1 MAIRKVLTLL
11 VCFYNLAFAQ
21 YNLNYFIN
29 KASENS
35 PVIKE
40 YGNLYLMNGLQNDL
54 DKAQNSAFQVY
65 LSSNILLSPYFNNNG
80 VPFTANPNPNA
91 IGYDAAITNGGLYS
105 SQINVEKNIFNSGLL
120 DALSEQRQAQGKSYE
135 NKSHQEKHAVEK
147 QVTDQY
153 LSALQYLL
161 LYKLSKEIEE
171 NLQKQ
176 LAITGDLVAKGYTK
190 TQDYLLLNIEIKSQT
205 IEMDQSWQNYRTGL
219 MQLYSIC
226 GLRDTQTVILDT
238 VQLKPTVTKPGSD
251 FLTQYYLDSLSA
263 ASQQRAFET
272 RYLPQVNVFF
282 NAGLNAVELSG
293 IQRKF
298 GLSAGLNLSLP
309 ILDGGQ
315 KSITRQQTY
324 LSEQSLSDYKTFLAG
339 RIVTWRYDAENKT
352 VSLRKNLNEMK
363 EQISDYKKLLELSQ
377 NQLQHGDISMIDYLT
392 LLKNYVDLQKN
403 NITAEINY
411 QLGINDYNYWNW

>member
-1 MAIRKVLTLL
+1 MALRKVLTLL
-11 VCFYNLAFAQ
+11 ACFCNLAFAQ
-21 YNLNYFIN
+21 YNLDYFIN

-65 LSSNILLSPYFNNNG
+65 LSSDILFSPYFNNNG
-80 VPFTANPNPNA
+80 VPFTANPNQNA

-120 DALSEQRQAQGKSYE
+120 DALSQQRFAQGRSYE
-135 NKSHQEKHAVEK
+135 NKSRQERHAIEK

-153 LSALQYLL
+153 LNTLQSLL
-161 LYKLSKEIEE
+161 LYKLSKEIEV
-171 NLQKQ
+171 NLQNQ
-176 LAITGDLVAKGYTK
+176 LAITGDLLAKGYTK
-190 TQDYLLLNIEIKSQT
+190 TQDYLLLSIEIKSQM
-205 IEMDQSWQNYRTGL
+205 IEMDQTWQNYRTGL
-219 MQLYSIC
+219 LQLYSLC

-238 VQLKPTVTKPGSD
+238 VELMQTMTKFGSE
-251 FLTQYYLDSLSA
+251 FLAQYELDSLSA

-282 NAGLNAVELSG
+282 NAGLNAVELTG

-309 ILDGGQ
+309 ILDGDQ

-324 LSEQSLSDYKTFLAG
+324 LSEQSLSNYKAFLAG
-339 RIVTWRYDAENKT
+339 RIVTWRFDAENKT
-352 VSLRKNLNEMK
+352 VSLKKNLEDMK
-363 EQISDYKKLLELSQ
+363 EQISDYKKLLELSK

-411 QLGINDYNYWNW
+411 QLEINDYNYWNW